1 MKNYLIIITSS
12 IFVALVT
19 TLILKSFGVEN
30 AAIFSGGIA
39 GGISGALA
47 SILLNK
53 KDK

>member
-12 IFVALVT
+12 IFVALAT
-19 TLILKSFGVEN
+19 TLILKSLGVES

-39 GGISGALA
+39 GGISGSLA
-47 SILLNK
+47 SMLLNK

>member
-19 TLILKSFGVEN
+19 TFILKGLGVEN
-30 AAIFSGGIA
+30 AAIFSGGIV
-39 GGISGALA
+39 GGISGTLA